1 MGILDNVA
9 ASLNKPATTTGAK
22 ADRKPAEFWVN
33 IGVELPNPLAGQE
46 GEADVLFVKLPF
58 NLPLDDMNKLEI
70 RGTNQKWLQEAQ
82 VRNVLLDAVKAEA
95 SKLAQGEGQVSDQ
108 LKVQLFRRSADAEI
122 SEGDNPLL
130 AALANAFNK

>member
-9 ASLNKPATTTGAK
+9 SAVKSGSTNGAAK
-22 ADRKPAEFWVN
+22 ADRKPAEFWIN
-33 IGVELPNPLAGQE
+33 IGIELPNPKAGQE
-46 GEADVLFVKLPF
+46 GEADMLFIKLPF

-70 RGTNQKWLQEAQ
+70 RGTNQTWLQEAQ
-82 VRNVLLDAVKAEA
+82 TRNLLLDMVKAEA
-95 SKLAQGEGQVSDQ
+95 SKLAQGQGEVNTD

-130 AALANAFNK
+130 QALANAFQK